1 MGIRLPLQAIL
12 QDVRPAE
19 TGTSSVG
26 GTINI
31 PITIPQDT
39 DNVVVKF
46 VCSVVG
52 GGMSAQLQTTDD
64 GGNTWYGVG
73 RTSVV
78 TNAIGDA
85 AQWLSVPVVG
95 YGLRGASVVSTVP
108 SIVTGATIGN
118 AQPSTLT
125 ANGGYTGM
133 PILSPTARIA
143 LQIAGNT
150 TTTAAQVVTTTV
162 YANSQSAGRGA

>member
-1 MGIRLPLQAIL
+1 MGIRLPLQSIA
-12 QDVRPAE
+12 QDTRPSE
-19 TGTSSVG
+19 TGASSVNG
-26 GTINI
+26 VIAI

-39 DNVVVKF
+39 DNVVLKF
-46 VCSVVG
+46 ACSIVS

-78 TNAIGDA
+78 TNAVGDA
-85 AQWLSVPVVG
+85 VQWLSMPVIG
-95 YGLRGASVVSTVP
+95 YGLRGASVIGTVP

-118 AQPSTLT
+118 AQPSTLA

-143 LQIAGNT
+143 LQIVGNIT
-150 TTTAAQVVTTTV
+150 TSAAQVVTTTV

>member
-12 QDVRPAE
+12 QDTRPTE

-46 VCSVVG
+46 VCSIVS

-78 TNAIGDA
+78 TNAVGDA
-85 AQWLSVPVVG
+85 AQWLSVPVIG

-118 AQPSTLT
+118 AQPSTLA

-133 PILSPTARIA
+133 PILSPTGRIA
-143 LQIAGNT
+143 LQIAGNVT
-150 TTTAAQVVTTTV
+150 TSAAQVVTTTV
-162 YANSQSAGRGA
+162 YANSQSARQ